1 MAEVQAEIQPVE
13 ISTIDTAEPA
23 FDRDLG
29 QYVAVTIVDSEVYG
43 LTWTECLERLIGA
56 NETALAHAAKCPD
69 DDPFAP
75 DLLALAAEPVTSQIE
90 DARQAAGYPGF

>member
-1 MAEVQAEIQPVE
+1 MAEVSTEV
-13 ISTIDTAEPA
+13 STIDTAEPA
-23 FDRDLG
+23 FDPGLG
-29 QYVAVTIVDSEVYG
+29 QYVATTLVNTEVYG

-56 NETALAHAAKCPD
+56 NETALAHAAKCLD

-90 DARQAAGYPGF
+90 DSREAAEYSIF

>member
-1 MAEVQAEIQPVE
+1 MAEVQPIET
-13 ISTIDTAEPA
+13 STIDTAEPA

-75 DLLALAAEPVTSQIE
+75 DLLALAAEPVTSQYE
-90 DARQAAGYPGF
+90 DNRDAAGF